1 MFYGTGDASERNITA
16 FTISRD
22 WFQPIHQ
29 RCRERRI
36 LLELRADSL
45 KEDT

>member
-22 WFQPIHQ
+22 WFHQ
-29 RCRERRI
+29 SISVVEKD
-36 LLELRADSL
+36 AF
-45 KEDT
+45 